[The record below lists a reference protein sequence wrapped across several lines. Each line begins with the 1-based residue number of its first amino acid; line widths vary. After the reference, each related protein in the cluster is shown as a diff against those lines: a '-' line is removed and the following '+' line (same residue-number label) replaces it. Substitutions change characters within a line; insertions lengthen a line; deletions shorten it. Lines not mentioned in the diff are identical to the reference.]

1 MKYLIEYE
9 MPAGTNGA
17 YLAPIKKGEI
27 INPNSPYFGDP
38 YAYEMEF
45 LLNEYKVKIIEIGKR
60 TEIGALG
67 EELQVIKLRIIR

>member
-9 MPAGTNGA
+9 LPTGTNGA

-27 INPNSPYFGDP
+27 LNPNSPYYGDP

-45 LLNEYKVKIIEIGKR
+45 LLNESKVEIIEIGKR
-60 TEIGALG
+60 TVTGGLG
-67 EELQVIKLRIIR
+67 EELQVIKLRIVR